1 MQTDD
6 VGIRAVANGTN
17 NVVWAAGKTGIVDH
31 DPSAAGESVATNG
44 K

>member
-6 VGIRAVANGTN
+6 VEIQAIAEGPN
-17 NVVWAAGKTGIVDH
+17 NLVWAAVKTGIVDH
-31 DPSAAGESVATNG
+31 DPSAAGESVATYG